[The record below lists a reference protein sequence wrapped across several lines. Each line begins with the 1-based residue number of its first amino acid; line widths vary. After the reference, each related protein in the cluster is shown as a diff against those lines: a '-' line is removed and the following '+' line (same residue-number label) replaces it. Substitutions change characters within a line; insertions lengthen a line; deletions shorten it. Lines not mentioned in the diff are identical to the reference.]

1 MKKACI
7 AALVS
12 FAVFSGCG
20 VGAEVEGEENGV
32 QREALLRAEFP
43 RPLIPS
49 TPTAYKPGVT
59 PLFPKTVA
67 SAVTYIAQSRSNPD
81 EFEAW
86 GFDVVSRECVFYVRA
101 SERLFSPFRNDLQD
115 ALDMIPKGN
124 PTYIG
129 YSIQGQPRLPTPIG
143 PGGDPWLLSIN
154 ASLRQ

>member
-20 VGAEVEGEENGV
+20 VGAEIEGEEIGV
-32 QREALLRAEFP
+32 QRDAVRSEFP

-49 TPTAYKPGVT
+49 SPTLYKKGVT
-59 PLFPKTVA
+59 KLFPKTVS
-67 SAVTYIAQSRSNPD
+67 SAVTHVAQSRTNPD

-86 GFDVVSRECVFYVRA
+86 GFDVVSRECVFYIRA
-101 SERLFSPFRNDLQD
+101 DEKYFAAFRNDVQD

-124 PTYIG
+124 PTYLG
-129 YSIQGQPRLPTPIG
+129 YTIQGQPRIPNPIG
-143 PGGDPWLLSIN
+143 PGGDPWILSLN
-154 ASLRQ
+154 VTLHP